1 MLHLFLSN
9 RRNALLDRCLLKV
22 AQRCDAYTDKAVSLQ
37 GVPVFLDVLIRTL
50 QVQKRALPVPAGGGL
65 GRAGSGLTSSGLG
78 HSVKLQGGELSGLG
92 LTHEHVVH
100 SYGDLCQAITELAS
114 EHDVDIATEEI
125 VTVNQCLDHA
135 IADAVTGLSE
145 PHRVV
150 SGDQDLTATG
160 LGARSVAG
168 VSPPSPSA

>member
-50 QVQKRALPVPAGGGL
+50 QVQKRALPKPASGGL
-65 GRAGSGLTSSGLG
+65 GRAGLG

-114 EHDVDIATEEI
+114 EHDIDIATEEI
-125 VTVNQCLDHA
+125 LTVNQCLDHA

-150 SGDQDLTATG
+150 KGD
-160 LGARSVAG
+160 
-168 VSPPSPSA
+168 

>member
-65 GRAGSGLTSSGLG
+65 GPSGLG

-114 EHDVDIATEEI
+114 EHDIDIATEEI
-125 VTVNQCLDHA
+125 LTVNQCLDHA

-150 SGDQDLTATG
+150 NGDESQTATG
-160 LGARSVAG
+160 LGARSGAG